1 MQQPDLRS
9 IYDDIGPEK
18 IEELVNAFY
27 PKVYSDP
34 LLIPIF
40 DGDMAEIMYKQ
51 RLFLTQFTGGPPLFS
66 EEYGPPMM
74 KRRHLPFQIT
84 TKRAQ
89 AWLRC
94 MGEAFEEV
102 GLAQEEVGKHFYER
116 LRQVAA
122 IMVNTD
128 NAEVHGEDE

>member
-1 MQQPDLRS
+1 MHEPNLRS

-27 PKVYSDP
+27 PKVYSEP

-40 DGDMAEIMYKQ
+40 DGDMSEIMYKQ

-66 EEYGPPMM
+66 EEYGAPMM

-84 TKRAQ
+84 PKRAN

-94 MGEAFEEV
+94 MKEAFLEIGLDKEEK
-102 GLAQEEVGKHFYER
+102 GKFFFER
-116 LRQVAA
+116 LQEVAS

-128 NAEVHGEDE
+128 DAEVHGE